1 MTTKKLLTKL
11 FKNMKKRPLIALPI
25 IMALL
30 IMYVLEKEGSLKD
43 LFKTPAAS
51 SISNSVRVVDG
62 DTIVL
67 DGIKIRLKGIDA
79 PESKQECISYS
90 EAKKRTKIPCGEMAT
105 AELKN
110 IIGINHVSC
119 SNEGKDI
126 YNRQLSYCYVG
137 ELNIN
142 EEMVR
147 RGYAIAAIKYDK
159 SFKLDE
165 TLAKSTKEGLWAGEF
180 EDPEKWRKRHKRIN
194 NKKRSY

>member
-1 MTTKKLLTKL
+1 MITKKLLTGL
-11 FKNMKKRPLIALPI
+11 FKIMKKRPLIALPI
-25 IMALL
+25 IIALL
-30 IMYVLEKEGSLKD
+30 IIYILEREGSVKS
-43 LFKTPAAS
+43 LFNSTATS
-51 SISNSVRVVDG
+51 LISNNVRVVDG

-90 EAKKRTKIPCGEMAT
+90 GANRRTKIPCGEIAT
-105 AELKN
+105 AELNN
-110 IIGINHVSC
+110 IIGKNKVHC

-137 ELNIN
+137 EVNIN

-147 RGYAIAAIKYDK
+147 RGYAVAAIKYDK

-165 TLAKSTKEGLWAGEF
+165 KLAKSTKEGLWAGEF
-180 EDPEKWRKRHKRIN
+180 EDPRKWRKR
-194 NKKRSY
+194 KKVS